1 VSEETYIEMKAT
13 PEQSLSLKE
22 FIQLKVYETLMAYC
36 EDLNSGQG
44 ENKKL
49 FHDLT

>member
-1 VSEETYIEMKAT
+1 VSEETYIELKAT
-13 PEQSLSLKE
+13 PEHSLSLKE

-49 FHDLT
+49 SHDLT